1 MIFRRPTPE
10 EPLDQGDVID
20 GCPVTVVTD
29 LQVDRAET
37 TQIELDLHRVI
48 VLTQTCDLA
57 NQKANGVVVA
67 SAFDAQALVDAGV
80 VKAADL
86 KGPIR
91 AGRVYGLYFLPA
103 DAALGLGETVIDL
116 RRVHTVRPGLL
127 TELCRAGKRRAR
139 LLTPYREH
147 FAKHFADTYCRI
159 GLPEPYETL

>member
-1 MIFRRPTPE
+1 MLFRLPTPE

-20 GCPVTVVTD
+20 GCPVTIVLGLPGNRADTA
-29 LQVDRAET
+29 QVEF
-37 TQIELDLHRVI
+37 DLHRVI

-57 NQKANGVVVA
+57 NQKATGVVVA
-67 SAFDAQALVDAGV
+67 SAFDAEALVDAGV

-116 RRVHTVRPGLL
+116 RRVHTIRPGLL
-127 TELCRAGKRRAR
+127 AELCQAGKRRAR
-139 LLTPYREH
+139 LLIPYREH
-147 FAKHFADTYCRI
+147 LAKHVADTYCRI